1 MGLSWREEIL
11 LRRIDACLEKDD
23 PPLAR
28 RLTTF
33 APAEAEPAASW
44 RPSRAAVVIVAVAL
58 AVAVF
63 LMALVVLSIEPPC
76 RVTDTGVPSGAPPRP
91 RPEAGPAA
99 AGPSPAC

>member
-33 APAEAEPAASW
+33 ASVEAEPTASW

-63 LMALVVLSIEPPC
+63 LMALVVLSVEPPC
-76 RVTDTGVPSGAPPRP
+76 RGAGTAVPSGAPPQAR
-91 RPEAGPAA
+91 PAA
-99 AGPSPAC
+99 ADSSPRC